1 MTDIDYKPFASALPP
16 SRARVIPWV
25 SVMAGS
31 LITIV
36 PVVASLPLLPP
47 LGLVMLLAWRLL
59 ARFSLRPWAAAPLG
73 LFDDLLSGQ
82 PLGSAV
88 LLWSVCFL
96 AIDLVEQRLVFR
108 DFWQDWMIAGAAIA
122 FCLAAGRLIAL
133 PFAAQVDGMLLAQM
147 AISIL
152 LFPPRGTTGRLD
164 RSQAGGGGMRGP
176 SRPITE
182 AMQSYTF
189 SRRAWLLGTAQGAFG
204 LVLAGRMGW
213 IAVAQNEKYSALS
226 ESNRVNM
233 TLIPP
238 RRGWLIDRHGVPIAN
253 NRTDFRVD
261 LIPDRLADKDRVLAA
276 LQRLLALPPEEMER
290 IRLDLKNAAGFQ
302 PVQVAENIGWDQFAA
317 VNVHL
322 PELPG
327 VAPTRGFSRN
337 YPAGA
342 AVAHLTGYVGAANA
356 EQYKRTHDPL
366 LVTPGFKLGKDG
378 LEKTLEDELRGTPGA
393 KRVEVTARGKLVA
406 ELATRPDVPGRNQR
420 LTIDVGLQDYA
431 ARRLGT
437 NSGSCVVLDC
447 RTGEMLA
454 MVSVPAYDPNSF
466 SDGISHLEWDML
478 SQNDHVPLM
487 NKVTQGLYP
496 PGSTVKPMNGLALLA
511 NGVAPGDRVFCSGAL
526 RVGTGVFHCHKRGGH
541 GPIDLKNAIMQS
553 CDIYFYEM
561 VRRATYD
568 RVAPVARAVGLGQT
582 FDLPLAIQ
590 RYGTVPDSAWKLRK
604 YHAPWTVA
612 DSLNASIG
620 QGYVLANPL
629 QLAVMASRIASG
641 RTLRP
646 SLLADRVMRDAPAL
660 PFQSEHLQLVRE
672 AMWGV
677 VNGGGTGGAARMQTP
692 GVALAGKTG
701 TAQVRRITMTERRG
715 GVLKNGQLP
724 FKLRDHALFT
734 GFAPADN
741 PRYAIGV
748 VLEHGGHTVRNL
760 DTPGIARDIMTY
772 LFDRDRAL
780 ATLAELEPTWGGDI
794 RARMAADEA
803 AYKASRAP
811 APAAVATKT
820 DAAVPTDSAATE
832 AATDLANQTQAALE
846 TRPVDGSTS
855 AEDGTGGRD
864 EE

>member
-1 MTDIDYKPFASALPP
+1 MK
-16 SRARVIPWV
+16 
-25 SVMAGS
+25 
-31 LITIV
+31 
-36 PVVASLPLLPP
+36 
-47 LGLVMLLAWRLL
+47 
-59 ARFSLRPWAAAPLG
+59 
-73 LFDDLLSGQ
+73 
-82 PLGSAV
+82 
-88 LLWSVCFL
+88 
-96 AIDLVEQRLVFR
+96 
-108 DFWQDWMIAGAAIA
+108 
-122 FCLAAGRLIAL
+122 
-133 PFAAQVDGMLLAQM
+133 
-147 AISIL
+147 
-152 LFPPRGTTGRLD
+152 GT
-164 RSQAGGGGMRGP
+164 P
-176 SRPITE
+176 RPITE

-189 SRRAWLLGTAQGAFG
+189 SRRAWLLGTAQAGFG

-213 IAVAQNEKYSALS
+213 IAVAQNAKYTAMS

-233 TLIPP
+233 TPLLP
-238 RRGWLIDRHGVPIAN
+238 RRGWMIDRHGVPIAN

-261 LIPDRLADKDRVLAA
+261 IIPDRLPDEERDHVLGA

-290 IRLDLKNAAGFQ
+290 IRLDLKSAAGFQ
-302 PVQVAENIGWDQFAA
+302 PVQVAENIDWDHFAA

-342 AVAHLTGYVGAANA
+342 AVAHLTGYVGTANA
-356 EQYKRTHDPL
+356 EQYKKTRDPL

-378 LEKTLEDELRGTPGA
+378 LEKMLEGELRGTAGA

-420 LTIDVGLQDYA
+420 LTIDVALQEYA

-478 SQNDHVPLM
+478 SKDDHVPLM

-496 PGSTVKPMNGLALLA
+496 PGSTVKPMNGLALLTA
-511 NGVAPGDRVFCSGAL
+511 GVPATERIFCSGAL
-526 RVGTGVFHCHKRGGH
+526 RVGTGIFHCHKKSGH

-561 VRRATYD
+561 VRRLGYD
-568 RVAPVARAVGLGQT
+568 HVAPVARSVGLGQK
-582 FDLPLAIQ
+582 FDLPFSVQ
-590 RYGTVPDSAWKLRK
+590 RYGTVPDSAWKQRK
-604 YHAPWTVA
+604 YHTSWTVA

-620 QGYVLANPL
+620 QGYVLTNPL
-629 QLAVMASRIASG
+629 QLAVMASRMASG
-641 RTLRP
+641 RVLQP
-646 SLLADRVMRDAPAL
+646 SLLANRIDRNAPAL
-660 PFQSEHLQLVRE
+660 PYQSEHFETVRE

-677 VNGGGTGGAARMQTP
+677 VNGGGTGGAARMLTP
-692 GVALAGKTG
+692 DVALAGKTG
-701 TAQVRRITMTERRG
+701 TAQVRRITMTERAG

-724 FKLRDHALFT
+724 FKLRDHALFM
-734 GFAPADN
+734 GFAPADS

-760 DTPGIARDIMTY
+760 DTPMIARDIMTY

-780 ATLAELEPTWGGDI
+780 ASLAEAEPTWGGDI
-794 RARMAADEA
+794 ATRMAAAEVS
-803 AYKASRAP
+803 YKAAQAP
-811 APAAVATKT
+811 PPAAVATKT
-820 DAAVPTDSAATE
+820 DAVVPTDSAATE
-832 AATDLANQTQAALE
+832 AATDLANQTQAVLE
-846 TRPVDGSTS
+846 TQAVDGSV
-855 AEDGTGGRD
+855 ERGD
-864 EE
+864 E